1 MYNSNV
7 LLSAALLLSTCSAAP
22 IEQLPLESKPA
33 AKYPFRN
40 DPYDRKHDTYGDGV
54 QPLPVVS
61 LYPLLCLI
69 DLVADSVQRNG
80 HGTSVLGPVN
90 KDRDRQNPDLVRPPS
105 TDHGILP
112 NLRW

>member
-22 IEQLPLESKPA
+22 IEQLPLETKDA
-33 AKYPFRN
+33 AGYPFRK

-61 LYPLLCLI
+61 
-69 DLVADSVQRNG
+69 DSCV
-80 HGTSVLGPVN
+80 VN
-90 KDRDRQNPDLVRPPS
+90 F
-105 TDHGILP
+105 
-112 NLRW
+112 